1 MTTITD
7 LGPPTQLV
15 EAQALGHLGPSRDAT
30 SIDSLVTVG
39 SRRPTTVSCHDG
51 PRSET
56 SRRRAGEP
64 VDVRPST

>member
-7 LGPPTQLV
+7 LGAPIQLV
-15 EAQALGHLGPSRDAT
+15 EGRPPGRLGPSRDVT
-30 SIDSLVTVG
+30 SIDSLVIVG
-39 SRRPTTVSCHDG
+39 SGGPTTVSCHDG
-51 PRSET
+51 PRSGT

>member
-15 EAQALGHLGPSRDAT
+15 EGRAPCHLRPSRDVT
-30 SIDSLVTVG
+30 SIDSLVAIG
-39 SRRPTTVSCHDG
+39 SGRPSTVSCHDI
-51 PRSET
+51 PRSAT

-64 VDVRPST
+64 VPARPST